1 MPETAVLLTPIHFV
15 YLVGVIAI
23 LSVMI
28 LRIETPPVCI
38 LFLFLMGFFGLGTV
52 SGGIQTVFSAIIY
65 AAREFM
71 EVIATIALVAALSK
85 CLTDLGSSRLLMAPM
100 AGIMKTPTM
109 AWWVLGLSMFLFS
122 LFLWPSPSVALV
134 GAILLP
140 FAGKAGLS
148 PLMAAM
154 AMNLFGHGMAL
165 SYDLVVQGAP
175 SVSAKAAGIS
185 AQDILQ
191 EGGPL
196 FLVMGA
202 VTAMAAFFLY
212 KKEITEGKS
221 GQSYCDEE
229 KDDPGVLIK
238 RKTESGEKKTIR
250 CSYFHGIEQEKRR
263 AALAA
268 AFLTPLAFLADI
280 VFLTVCDVKGSD
292 ATSLVS
298 GTALLVMCISSAAA
312 YGRNSFG
319 KITGYVTDGFLFA
332 IQIFAPV
339 IVIGAFFFLGGGGL
353 NTVLGK
359 EISSGL
365 MNDWALWLAEHA
377 PVNRYGSLLIQML
390 AGGLT
395 GLDGSGFSGLPLT
408 GALARTFGTASGTS
422 IPVLAAAGQ
431 ITAVFTGG
439 GTIIPWGLIPVAA
452 ICNVDPLK
460 LAGKNLKPVLIGFA
474 AVFLVGCVLL

>member
-1 MPETAVLLTPIHFV
+1 M
-15 YLVGVIAI
+15 
-23 LSVMI
+23 
-28 LRIETPPVCI
+28 
-38 LFLFLMGFFGLGTV
+38 
-52 SGGIQTVFSAIIY
+52 
-65 AAREFM
+65 
-71 EVIATIALVAALSK
+71 
-85 CLTDLGSSRLLMAPM
+85 
-100 AGIMKTPTM
+100 
-109 AWWVLGLSMFLFS
+109 
-122 LFLWPSPSVALV
+122 
-134 GAILLP
+134 
-140 FAGKAGLS
+140 
-148 PLMAAM
+148 
-154 AMNLFGHGMAL
+154 GHGIAL
-165 SYDLVVQGAP
+165 SYDLVVRGPLLCLQRQRE
-175 SVSAKAAGIS
+175 IS
-185 AQDILQ
+185 SQDILQ

-221 GQSYCDEE
+221 GQIYCDEE
-229 KDDPGVLIK
+229 MADPGVLIK

-365 MNDWALWLAEHA
+365 INDWALWLAEYCA
-377 PVNRYGSLLIQML
+377 CSESLRLSFDPDAWPEADR
-390 AGGLT
+390 AGWLGIFRT
-395 GLDGSGFSGLPLT
+395 ATDRSSGQNLWHRL
-408 GALARTFGTASGTS
+408 SGTW
-422 IPVLAAAGQ
+422 IPVLGLPGQ

-439 GTIIPWGLIPVAA
+439 GT
-452 ICNVDPLK
+452 
-460 LAGKNLKPVLIGFA
+460 
-474 AVFLVGCVLL
+474 VFPGDSSRLQQSAM

>member
-28 LRIETPPVCI
+28 LRIETPPVCV
-38 LFLFLMGFFGLGTV
+38 LFLFLMGFLGLGTV

-109 AWWVLGLSMFLFS
+109 AWWVLGVSMFLFS

-140 FAGKAGLS
+140 FAGKVGLS

-202 VTAMAAFFLY
+202 VTAMA
-212 KKEITEGKS
+212 
-221 GQSYCDEE
+221 
-229 KDDPGVLIK
+229 DPGVLIK

-390 AGGLT
+390 AGGLGIFRTATDRSSGQNLWHSFRDVDSSACSCRTDYSSFYRRRNHHSLGTHPGCSDLQCRSSET
-395 GLDGSGFSGLPLT
+395 GRKKSQAGIDWICCSFFGGMC
-408 GALARTFGTASGTS
+408 TF
-422 IPVLAAAGQ
+422 V
-431 ITAVFTGG
+431 V
-439 GTIIPWGLIPVAA
+439 
-452 ICNVDPLK
+452 
-460 LAGKNLKPVLIGFA
+460 
-474 AVFLVGCVLL
+474 